1 MIYQVI
7 PTVKYHTTGSL
18 IIGEIRTFLMR
29 NKPSLCFDDTISL
42 DKSLSLKLDFNIT
55 LWLTAA
61 GQDLTGLDKG
71 QRLLVI
77 ANLALQQTQAA
88 RATIAGAALVLDLYL
103 MVFERFQQIAAIRWG
118 GKLSTGG
125 AQRH

>member
-1 MIYQVI
+1 MVYQVI
-7 PTVKYHTTGSL
+7 PDATYHTTGSL
-18 IIGEIRTFLMR
+18 IIGEILTFLMR
-29 NKPSLCFDDTISL
+29 NNPSLCFDDTIFF
-42 DKSLSLKLDFNIT
+42 DKGRSLKLDFNIT

-88 RATIAGAALVLDLYL
+88 RATITGAALVLDLYL
-103 MVFERFQQIAAIRWG
+103 MVFERFQQIAAISWG